1 VRFLLLTSEP
11 ADVELGSGTAMAVE
25 QLRDALGGIG
35 VEVPLIRADQHR
47 RSATV
52 GRWRFNHHLDAAR
65 LNDYDAVLGV
75 NGDGWAMAGDLVVPF
90 VALIKAL
97 YADALQHERGVTR
110 ALLGAH
116 ARWEGEGARR
126 ADLVVTPSAY
136 AAEMVVKHYSV
147 APARVHTLAEPF
159 DAESWRARLPQR
171 PRNGNRVLCVAHLY
185 PRKRIADL
193 IDAWPMVQTRRPDA
207 RLDIIGDGP
216 ELRHLVRRA
225 AGLHTCYLHGHVGH
239 PDILEFYARADVFC
253 LPSAQETFGYAAVE
267 AMASGLPLV
276 LADTGALAEVA
287 NGAVAEHVRAGDAH
301 ELAGALMRSLD
312 ASVRARAAELNQRR
326 AAMFAPHV
334 FAANLLALVA
344 DARSALGQ
352 RRAGGSVSR
361 SAGSRR

>member
-1 VRFLLLTSEP
+1 
-11 ADVELGSGTAMAVE
+11 M
-25 QLRDALGGIG
+25 RDALAGIG
-35 VEVPLIRADQHR
+35 VEVPVMRADQHR
-47 RSATV
+47 RSATL
-52 GRWRFNHHLDAAR
+52 GRRRFNHNLDAAR

-75 NGDGWAMAGDLVVPF
+75 NGDGWAVAGDLVVPF

-97 YADALQHERGVTR
+97 YADALQHERGLTR
-110 ALLGAH
+110 ALLGVH

-136 AAEMVVKHYSV
+136 AAEMVVKQYSV
-147 APARVHTLAEPF
+147 APTRVHTVAEPF
-159 DAESWRARLPQR
+159 DAASWHARMPDR

-193 IDAWPMVQTRRPDA
+193 IDAWRVVETSRPDA
-207 RLDIIGDGP
+207 RLDIIGEGP
-216 ELRHLVRRA
+216 ELRDLVRRA
-225 AGLHTCYLHGHVGH
+225 TGLDSCYLHGFAGH

-276 LADTGALAEVA
+276 IADSGALAEVA
-287 NGAVAEHVRAGDAH
+287 SGAVAEHVRAGDRR

-312 ASVRARAAELNQRR
+312 ASVRARAADLNPRR
-326 AAMFAPHV
+326 AAMFAPQA
-334 FAANLLALVA
+334 FAGNLLALVA
-344 DARSALGQ
+344 DARSSLGQ
-352 RRAGGSVSR
+352 RRAGASVLR